1 MSTNGLALPEYIDEL
16 AQHNIEHVTIT
27 INCVDPDVGAKIY
40 PWIFW
45 KNRRVRGRAAA
56 EILIAQQQKGLEMLV
71 ARGILVKVN
80 SVLIPGVNDEHLKE
94 VSRIVKAKG
103 AFLHNVMPLIAEA
116 EHGTFYGLM
125 GQRSPTAEE
134 LQALQDACEGD
145 MTMMRHCRQCRA
157 DAVGLLGEDRGAEF
171 SREKV
176 EAMEIDHEAALAR
189 RLALRAKVSAER
201 EAKREAK
208 RARVHAPAAIQVIK
222 LHRPDKAAQGRP
234 VLMAVASKGSG
245 VINAHFGHAKE
256 FLIYEAS
263 ESGAR
268 LIGHRKTDLYCTGGD
283 NCGDGESVLNRTI
296 RALEGCETVLCSKIG
311 IEPWGRLEAAGI
323 RPNGEH
329 GMERIE
335 EAVMAV
341 WREMLERGQL
351 ARPRAERRR
360 A

>member
-1 MSTNGLALPEYIDEL
+1 MAY
-16 AQHNIEHVTIT
+16 
-27 INCVDPDVGAKIY
+27 
-40 PWIFW
+40 
-45 KNRRVRGRAAA
+45 RG
-56 EILIAQQQKGLEMLV
+56 
-71 ARGILVKVN
+71 
-80 SVLIPGVNDEHLKE
+80 
-94 VSRIVKAKG
+94 
-103 AFLHNVMPLIAEA
+103 
-116 EHGTFYGLM
+116 
-125 GQRSPTAEE
+125 
-134 LQALQDACEGD
+134 
-145 MTMMRHCRQCRA
+145 
-157 DAVGLLGEDRGAEF
+157 
-171 SREKV
+171 
-176 EAMEIDHEAALAR
+176 
-189 RLALRAKVSAER
+189 KVSAER

-208 RARVHAPAAIQVIK
+208 RVRVHAPAAIQVIK

-283 NCGDGESVLNRTI
+283 KCGDGESVLERTI
-296 RALEGCETVLCSKIG
+296 RAIEGCETVLCSKIG

-351 ARPRAERRR
+351 ARPRTERRR